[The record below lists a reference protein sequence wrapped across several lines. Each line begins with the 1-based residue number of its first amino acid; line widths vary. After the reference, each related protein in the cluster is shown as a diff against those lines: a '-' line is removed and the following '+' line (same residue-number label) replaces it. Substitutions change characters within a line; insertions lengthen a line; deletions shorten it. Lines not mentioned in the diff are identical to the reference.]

1 MASLRNQAKY
11 PCVNFGS
18 LTIASGHLQDNNTY
32 VIITLMIKQ
41 TKIIKKAR
49 ALGYVT
55 LNEMHRELMK
65 KKGFRDAYESLE
77 LEDRVIRAMIRARIS
92 KKLSQT
98 PLATNALVGNF
109 LKKRWPSAQAF
120 LYR

>member
-11 PCVNFGS
+11 PCVNLGS
-18 LTIASGHLQDNNTY
+18 LTVASGHLQDNNTY
-32 VIITLMIKQ
+32 VIITLMTKQ

-55 LNEMHRELMK
+55 LDEMHRELMK

-77 LEDRVIRAMIRARIS
+77 LEDRVIRAMIRARVG
-92 KKLSQT
+92 KKLSQAQ
-98 PLATNALVGNF
+98 LA
-109 LKKRWPSAQAF
+109 KKANMYQSAVARF
-120 LYR
+120 ESGGR